1 MSYVGDCFYVT
12 IEDNTEIR
20 TCILILEKAY
30 CLQCILFR
38 RNVIII
44 IIKLGINKNSN
55 LWKIIYFKRS

>member
-20 TCILILEKAY
+20 TCISILEKVY
-30 CLQCILFR
+30 CLQCIFR

-55 LWKIIYFKRS
+55 L

>member
-1 MSYVGDCFYVT
+1 MNYVSDCFYVT

-55 LWKIIYFKRS
+55 L